1 MKSSLLPFFCYN
13 STIQFVQPLI
23 IPTCSNILRYSFIS
37 DDCGRLDSGDRILD
51 VDGHDLRQAS
61 HDKAVEVIRQSGNV
75 VVFTVQ
81 SLLGLSRN
89 EESST
94 NLEGESSTEV
104 SEDEEEQIM
113 TDTTEPVP
121 IPPPEFANAMDDL
134 STGIP
139 GNTASQLTDDEEDLP
154 PVPPPPGHGDDEE
167 ENKPAVDL
175 ENTDENDDDE
185 DDDEDSGDVAGQM
198 TLANGSVIDKASAAF
213 VTKAD
218 NDTEVEDEF
227 GYTLKKIQKKY
238 ARRVVKQ
245 GGQVFCVCINKGSH
259 GLGISLAG
267 HKDRSQMAVYICGLN
282 PQGNA
287 SRDGRMQV
295 RHFSNF
301 KWLCFDKTLCGKLFF
316 LHV

>member
-1 MKSSLLPFFCYN
+1 M
-13 STIQFVQPLI
+13 
-23 IPTCSNILRYSFIS
+23 
-37 DDCGRLDSGDRILD
+37 
-51 VDGHDLRQAS
+51 DGHDLRQAS

-81 SLLGLSRN
+81 SLLGISRN

-134 STGIP
+134 PAAGQL
-139 GNTASQLTDDEEDLP
+139 GNTASQLTDDEEELP
-154 PVPPPPGHGDDEE
+154 PVPPPPGHGDDED
-167 ENKPAVDL
+167 ENKPVVDL
-175 ENTDENDDDE
+175 ENTDEDDDE
-185 DDDEDSGDVAGQM
+185 DDGDSGDVAGQM

-213 VTKAD
+213 LTKAD
-218 NDTEVEDEF
+218 NDAEVEDEF

-295 RHFSNF
+295 RHF
-301 KWLCFDKTLCGKLFF
+301 
-316 LHV
+316 

>member
-1 MKSSLLPFFCYN
+1 M
-13 STIQFVQPLI
+13 
-23 IPTCSNILRYSFIS
+23 
-37 DDCGRLDSGDRILD
+37 
-51 VDGHDLRQAS
+51 RQAS

-81 SLLGLSRN
+81 SLLGISRN

-134 STGIP
+134 PAGQL

-167 ENKPAVDL
+167 ENKPVVDL
-175 ENTDENDDDE
+175 ENTDEDDDE
-185 DDDEDSGDVAGQM
+185 DDGDSGDVAGQM

-213 VTKAD
+213 LTKAG
-218 NDTEVEDEF
+218 NDAEVEDEF

-295 RHFSNF
+295 RHFQMH
-301 KWLCFDKTLCGKLFF
+301 LALF
-316 LHV
+316 

>member
-1 MKSSLLPFFCYN
+1 MQELSNHLFYHLSATLL
-13 STIQFVQPLI
+13 QFIFHQPLTF
-23 IPTCSNILRYSFIS
+23 PTCSNILGYSFIS

-89 EESST
+89 EESSA

-134 STGIP
+134 PAGQL

-167 ENKPAVDL
+167 EENKPVVDL
-175 ENTDENDDDE
+175 ENTDEEDDE
-185 DDDEDSGDVAGQM
+185 DDGDSGDVAGQM

-213 VTKAD
+213 VAKAD
-218 NDTEVEDEF
+218 NDAEVEDEF

-295 RHFSNF
+295 RYFQMH
-301 KWLCFDKTLCGKLFF
+301 LVLF
-316 LHV
+316 

>member
-1 MKSSLLPFFCYN
+1 MIPFNIRSTTLILLNFL
-13 STIQFVQPLI
+13 QQLI
-23 IPTCSNILRYSFIS
+23 FPPCSNILGYSFIS

-81 SLLGLSRN
+81 SLLGISRN

-134 STGIP
+134 PAGQL
-139 GNTASQLTDDEEDLP
+139 GNTASQLTDDEEELP

-167 ENKPAVDL
+167 ENKPVVDL
-175 ENTDENDDDE
+175 ENTDEDDDE
-185 DDDEDSGDVAGQM
+185 DDGDSGDVAGQM

-213 VTKAD
+213 LTKAD
-218 NDTEVEDEF
+218 NDAEVEDEF

-245 GGQVFCVCINKGSH
+245 GGQVICVCINKGSH

-295 RHFSNF
+295 RHF
-301 KWLCFDKTLCGKLFF
+301 
-316 LHV
+316 